1 MKYLTKENILLALVS
16 LLVLAMAND
25 MRQGCKG
32 SGSRCEAVQQRGRV
46 LERGDWAPRM
56 DAMKKARRGKAEEA
70 AISPV
75 VTCCDQKLPCCDQ
88 GLACCDTKS

>member
-25 MRQGCKG
+25 MRQG
-32 SGSRCEAVQQRGRV
+32 SGSCCEAVQQRVRV
-46 LERGDWAPRM
+46 MERGDWAPRM

-70 AISPV
+70 SISTSI
-75 VTCCDQKLPCCDQ
+75 TCCDQKLPCCD
-88 GLACCDTKS
+88 TKS

>member
-16 LLVLAMAND
+16 LLVLAQAQD

-32 SGSRCEAVQQRGRV
+32 SGRRCESIQERMPVMGRD
-46 LERGDWAPRM
+46 GWAPRM

-75 VTCCDQKLPCCDQ
+75 VTCCDQKL
-88 GLACCDTKS
+88 ACCDTKS

>member
-25 MRQGCKG
+25 MRQG
-32 SGSRCEAVQQRGRV
+32 SGSCCEAVQQRVRV
-46 LERGDWAPRM
+46 MERGDWAPRM
-56 DAMKKARRGKAEEA
+56 DAMKKAKRGKAEEA
-70 AISPV
+70 SISTSI
-75 VTCCDQKLPCCDQ
+75 TCCDQKLPCCDQ